1 MRKCKMDPAVRQAN
15 SRVTRRQFLKG
26 SMGTVAAL
34 TIVPRHVLG
43 GAGQTP
49 PSETIGGA
57 LIGCGGRGPGT
68 FSDLNR
74 EHRLNVTMLAQCDVR
89 FRDRADNKTIYTDFR
104 RVLERKDIEVV
115 AIATP
120 PHWHALISIAAM
132 ESGKDVLCEKP
143 MTRFIAEGRAVVEA
157 QKRYKR
163 IFQIGTYGRFGASQ
177 NRQNIET
184 HKIMESG
191 LLKPCKAVYINRGG
205 FKVKEWSGKVNLRP
219 EPVPANLDWD
229 MYVGPS
235 PMKPYNRHRTGG
247 THRCYWDYEGGGLA
261 DMGQH
266 FFDPVQ
272 WIYAKDDTSPVEIEA
287 YAPPAHP
294 EACGM
299 WGWVEMKYADGFT
312 LVLDSGEWG
321 QAYNRQEPRGVSMS
335 DLGPRFGG
343 EESRRKIARVPDP
356 EPLVGFGEAVKTR
369 KQPGGHAEAAHRC
382 ATLLHLANIAIRT
395 GRKIRYD
402 PVKEQIIGDEE
413 ANRLVNQPMR
423 APWHL

>member
-1 MRKCKMDPAVRQAN
+1 MGRSKRDPALRQAN
-15 SRVTRRQFLKG
+15 DRVTRRQFLKG
-26 SMGTVAAL
+26 SMGAAAAL

-43 GAGQTP
+43 GAGSASGGP
-49 PSETIGGA
+49 PSETVGAA

-68 FSDLNR
+68 FDDLNR

-89 FRDRADNKTIYTDFR
+89 FRDQADNKTIYTDFR

-132 ESGKDVLCEKP
+132 EAGKDVLCEKP

-163 IFQIGTYGRFGASQ
+163 IFQVGTYGRFGASR
-177 NRQNIET
+177 NRANIET

-205 FKVKEWSGKVNLRP
+205 FKVKEWSGKVNLQP
-219 EPVPANLDWD
+219 EAVPSNLDWD

-266 FFDPVQ
+266 FFDPFH

-321 QAYNRQEPRGVSMS
+321 QPYNRQEPRGVSMN
-335 DLGPRFGG
+335 DLD
-343 EESRRKIARVPDP
+343 EESRRKVAAMPDP
-356 EPLVGFGEAVKTR
+356 ELLVSFGEAVKTR
-369 KQPGGHAEAAHRC
+369 KRPGGHAEAAHRC